1 MAETWITSDLHLFHK
16 NIIVYCGRSH
26 ADEYEMNA
34 DIVSIWNKTVADSDR
49 VIMVGDL
56 SAGVM
61 GRYEEL
67 CTLIGTL
74 KGHKTLIRGNH
85 DHQTDAWYK
94 AAGFADVHN
103 WLIVDDKLFIHK
115 PATSMNTDVINLVE
129 QIKPRLVV
137 HGHIHDD
144 RPNIP
149 GHFNVAWDRHKCLI
163 RMSEIDTHGTANI

>member
-1 MAETWITSDLHLFHK
+1 MPETWLTSDLHLFHK
-16 NIIVYCGRSH
+16 NIIVYCGRQH
-26 ADEYEMNA
+26 ANEYEMND
-34 DIVSIWNKTVADSDR
+34 DIVRTWNNTVSDADR

-61 GRYEEL
+61 GRYDEL
-67 CTLIGTL
+67 GALVARLRGR
-74 KGHKTLIRGNH
+74 KTLIRGTH

-94 AAGFADVHN
+94 TAGFADVHD

-115 PATSMNTDVINLVE
+115 PATSMNADVISLVE
-129 QIKPRLVV
+129 QVQPRVIV

-149 GHFNVAWDRHKCLI
+149 GHFNVAWDRHKRLI
-163 RMSEIDTHGTANI
+163 RMSEIDTLCVTRV

>member
-1 MAETWITSDLHLFHK
+1 MSEIWVTSDLHLFHK
-16 NIIVYCGRSH
+16 NIIVYCGRPH

-34 DIVSIWNKTVADSDR
+34 DIVSTWNSVVDDNDR

-61 GRYEEL
+61 GRYEDL
-67 CTLIGTL
+67 KVLIGGL
-74 KGHKTLIRGNH
+74 RGRKTLIRGNH

-94 AAGFADVHN
+94 SAGFVDVHD
-103 WLIVDDKLFIHK
+103 WLIVGDRLFIHK
-115 PATSMNTDVINLVE
+115 PATSMNPDAIKLVE
-129 QIKPRLVV
+129 QIQPRLVV

-149 GHFNVAWDRHKCLI
+149 GHYNVAWDRHKRLI
-163 RMSEIDTHGTANI
+163 KMSEIDTLDGSNV